1 MLAVATM
8 ALARVVPLRAQG
20 RPRPVVPVQP
30 LVALA
35 INDLTFGTVLPGIP
49 SSVSVADPHHAGLF
63 EIDGPAGCS
72 VRLEFVLPMALAGDG
87 GALLAV
93 SFGAGDGLADF
104 GGGSGVVFNPHAP
117 VIGALGPSGRLNVRM
132 GGTVLPGR
140 PQAGG
145 AYHATISLTVYNLGS

>member
-8 ALARVVPLRAQG
+8 SLARAAPLRAQAH
-20 RPRPVVPVQP
+20 PRPTVPVPP

-35 INDLTFGTVLPGIP
+35 ISDLTFGTVLPGIP
-49 SSVSVADPHHAGLF
+49 SSVSVGDPHHAGLF
-63 EIDGPAGCS
+63 EINGPAGTS
-72 VRLEFVLPMALAGDG
+72 VRVEFALPMALAGDG
-87 GALLAV
+87 GALLAI
-93 SFGAGDGLADF
+93 SFGPGDGFADF
-104 GGGSGVVFNPHAP
+104 DCGPGLVFNPHAP
-117 VIGALGPSGRLNVRM
+117 VIGALGPTRRLHVRM